1 MSVAQSHETD
11 PSALAGAAR
20 GPRLA
25 AELRPWRLLQTLNA
39 ALMLYLL
46 TTILTI
52 SIAALVWAGPLSAH
66 LPHALGGVLIG
77 TALLVALV
85 SALGSWGGAIAPAED
100 ATGVILALGAAAAAS
115 ALVAA
120 DPATRFA
127 TVAVLVAGMTIAMG
141 MVYLF
146 VRAFRLGALV
156 RFMPHP
162 VMGGFLA
169 GTGWLL
175 VVGGI
180 GLTTGVPLGRG
191 WFQADML
198 ARWLPAF
205 AFGLLM
211 LLLVHRRRSAA
222 PLPVLLVLGLVSFHA
237 VMALLGLSPKDI
249 EAGGWLLGPFPD
261 ELSWRFPLA
270 PGMLAEVD
278 WGALAVAAPIA
289 APALLIGTIALLL
302 NTSALELVIKRD
314 IALDRELLAHGAGN
328 LLSGLAGGAIGYTAI
343 SLSALNHTLAG
354 GRRLPGLIVAALL
367 VATAWFGTSLVSS
380 IPRFLMGG
388 LLVFIGL
395 GLLHEWVVRAR
406 GALTRAEYAIVLAIF
421 VVIAIEN
428 YLLGVAVGLVAT
440 TLLFVV
446 SYGRI
451 VPVRFELSGQAVR
464 SRVVRGSRERQR
476 LKEQA
481 GRLLL
486 FRLHGYLF
494 FGTANGLL
502 ERVRQRLAAGAA
514 RRCVLLDF
522 EQVAGI
528 DSTALISF
536 GRLAQQAADE
546 GVELVLTGLPD
557 RVGDLLR
564 RDPEVARLRCFADLD
579 HGIEWCEER
588 LLQEA
593 GGAALASTALRDE
606 LQALLPDAA
615 RIDALLARTTRLE
628 LRAGGH
634 LMHEGDEP
642 DALYFV
648 ESGQLSAQIPRGDGR
663 EGVRLQTMHAGSMV
677 GELGLLLGGPR
688 SADVVADRDSV
699 LRVINREEWRRIVE
713 REPDVARTI
722 DALALRLLG
731 ERVMHLTRVL
741 DALQR

>member
-1 MSVAQSHETD
+1 MSVAQPPDIAWS
-11 PSALAGAAR
+11 R
-20 GPRLA
+20 RLA
-25 AELRPWRLLQTLNA
+25 AELQPWRLLQTLNA

-46 TTILTI
+46 TAILTL
-52 SIAALVWAGPLSAH
+52 SIAALVWAGPLAVH
-66 LPHALGGVLIG
+66 LPQALGGVLLG
-77 TALLVALV
+77 TALLVAMV
-85 SALGSWGGAIAPAED
+85 SGLGSWGGAIAPAED
-100 ATGVILALGAAAAAS
+100 APGIIVALGAAAAAS
-115 ALVAA
+115 ALAAA
-120 DPATRFA
+120 DPGMRFA
-127 TVAVLVAGMTIAMG
+127 TVAVLVAGTTIAMG
-141 MVYLF
+141 LVYLL
-146 VRAFRLGALV
+146 VRAFRLEALA

-180 GLTTGVPLGRG
+180 GLATGVPPGRG
-191 WFQADML
+191 WFQGDTP
-198 ARWLPAF
+198 ARWVPAF
-205 AFGLLM
+205 ALGLLM
-211 LLLVHRRRSAA
+211 LLVVHRRRSAA
-222 PLPVLLVLGLVSFHA
+222 PLAALLALAFVSFHA
-237 VMALLGLSPKDI
+237 VMALLGRTPRDI

-270 PGMLAEVD
+270 PGVLAEVD
-278 WGALAVAAPIA
+278 WGAIAIAAPVA

-328 LLSGLAGGAIGYTAI
+328 VLSGLAGGNIGYTAI
-343 SLSALNHTLAG
+343 SLSALNHALGG
-354 GRRLPGLIVAALL
+354 GRRGPGLLVSALL
-367 VATAWFGTSLVSS
+367 MATAAFGTSLVSS
-380 IPRFLMGG
+380 TPRLVMGG
-388 LLVFIGL
+388 LVIFIGL
-395 GLLHEWVVRAR
+395 GLLHEWIVRAR
-406 GALTRAEYAIVLAIF
+406 HTLTRAEYAIVLVIF
-421 VVIAIEN
+421 AVIAIEN
-428 YLLGVAVGLVAT
+428 FLLGVAVGLVAT

-446 SYGRI
+446 SYARI
-451 VPVRFELSGQAVR
+451 VPVRFELSGEAVR
-464 SRVVRGSRERQR
+464 SRVVRGSRDRQR

-486 FRLHGYLF
+486 LRLHGYLF

-502 ERVRQRLAAGAA
+502 DRVRLRLAAGAA

-536 GRLAQQAADE
+536 GRLAQQAAEE
-546 GVELVLTGLPD
+546 GVELILTGLPP
-557 RVGDLLR
+557 RVADLLR
-564 RDPEVARLRCFADLD
+564 RDPELARLRCFADLD

-588 LLQEA
+588 LLEED
-593 GGAALASTALRDE
+593 GGAPPAGTALREE
-606 LQALLPDAA
+606 LLALLPDAA
-615 RIDALLARTTRLE
+615 RIDALLAHTTRLE
-628 LRAGGH
+628 LRAGEH

-688 SADVVADRDSV
+688 SADVVADRDSA
-699 LRVINREEWRRIVE
+699 LRVIDREEWRRIIE

-731 ERVMHLTRVL
+731 ERVMHLTRVV